1 MSEKTIAAIS
11 TGAAPGGIGIV
22 RISGDDAITI
32 AERVVRS
39 KSGRSISELKGYS
52 ALLGEAYTAEG
63 EKLDDVVALV
73 FRAPRSY
80 TGETVVELSCHGG
93 LYVTRRLLRTVLEA
107 GAAPAG
113 PGEFTR
119 RAFLNGKLDLTRAE
133 SVMALIGAGGEEAA
147 RIGAAAGS
155 GALFSRIGSIRDIL
169 TDLAAHLAAWAD
181 FPEEDVPQLE
191 ESRFLEQLSQVEGQL
206 TNLLATFDMGKIY
219 REGVETVIAGKPNAG
234 KSTLMN
240 LLSGCEK
247 SIVTQFAGTTRDVV
261 EETVLLGEILLRL
274 ADTAGLRETDDPV
287 EQIGVQAAQK
297 RLQTAQLVLAV
308 FDSTQPLTEEDTAW
322 LTGLDASRTVAIV
335 NKTDLE
341 ACWDSNLV
349 TEQFPHSVLLSAATG
364 DGLTELQKAVENLL
378 GTGKF
383 EPSGGAL
390 FTERQR
396 DEVRRALSAIQ
407 EAKNVLSLGLT
418 LDAVTVCID
427 DALNALYEL
436 TGERTSDEIIDRVF
450 ETFCVGK

>member
-39 KSGRSISELKGYS
+39 KGGRRIRELKGYS
-52 ALLGEAYTAEG
+52 ALLGEAVTAEG

-119 RAFLNGKLDLTRAE
+119 RAFLNGKLDLTQAE

-155 GALFSRIGSIRDIL
+155 GALFTRISSIRDVL

-247 SIVTQFAGTTRDVV
+247 SIVTQYAGTTRDVV
-261 EETVLLGEILLRL
+261 EETVLLGEIPLRL

-287 EQIGVQAAQK
+287 EQIGVQVAHK
-297 RLQTAQLVLAV
+297 RLQTAQLLLAV
-308 FDSTQPLTEEDTAW
+308 FDSTQSLTEEDTAW
-322 LTGLDASRTVAIV
+322 LASLDASRTVAIV

-341 ACWDSNLV
+341 PCWDARLV
-349 TEQFPHSVLLSAATG
+349 TEKVPHSVLLSAATG

-383 EPSGGAL
+383 EASGGAL

-407 EAKNVLSLGLT
+407 EAENVLSLGLT